1 MDSPAEKKMFILAG
15 NGPYL
20 NRGCEAITRGTVRIL
35 RRYFEEPEFV
45 AVSSYKSRGQYT
57 EQSRGETDPAIIHRK
72 MIQIYRRFDPMW
84 FAIQSLRVLR
94 PGVIKHIMYREMKPF
109 LARASAVLSLGG
121 DNYSVYYNR
130 TARNY
135 VYLDDLVLERKKPM
149 VIWGASIGP
158 FSKYPEYEKFMMEHL
173 GRVHILARESET
185 VEYLAGLGLEENVHL
200 VADPAFLMDPVRPRD
215 GLVPEPREGAVGL
228 NLSPLMA
235 RFVTGGDTGAW
246 RRMAAETVE
255 RILGSTE
262 SGLFLIPHVTGVP
275 SNDDYLFM
283 ADVLEAIGRRDRERI
298 TLVPPVLNGAETKWV
313 IARMS
318 VFAGARTH
326 STIAAL
332 SSGVP
337 TISLAYSMKARGIN
351 RDIYGH
357 LDWCIEPGEI
367 TPGLVAETFDRMS
380 RERERV
386 AARLRDAIP
395 VMEKRALSA
404 GEILKGILG

>member
-1 MDSPAEKKMFILAG
+1 SD
-15 NGPYL
+15 
-20 NRGCEAITRGTVRIL
+20 
-35 RRYFEEPEFV
+35 
-45 AVSSYKSRGQYT
+45 
-57 EQSRGETDPAIIHRK
+57 
-72 MIQIYRRFDPMW
+72 
-84 FAIQSLRVLR
+84 
-94 PGVIKHIMYREMKPF
+94 
-109 LARASAVLSLGG
+109 
-121 DNYSVYYNR
+121 
-130 TARNY
+130 
-135 VYLDDLVLERKKPM
+135 
-149 VIWGASIGP
+149 
-158 FSKYPEYEKFMMEHL
+158 
-173 GRVHILARESET
+173 
-185 VEYLAGLGLEENVHL
+185 
-200 VADPAFLMDPVRPRD
+200 
-215 GLVPEPREGAVGL
+215 
-228 NLSPLMA
+228 
-235 RFVTGGDTGAW
+235 
-246 RRMAAETVE
+246 
-255 RILGSTE
+255 
-262 SGLFLIPHVTGVP
+262 LFLIPHVTGVP